1 MTGAAMTDKP
11 STSFGGRSGTALDR
25 FDMPPCAV
33 FLGYEFLSVDRERW
47 RMRVKFKG
55 SPQMLNP
62 RGGVQGGFLTAM
74 LDDAMGSMVVVLTDG
89 EKGPASV
96 DIHSQFL
103 RPVGAEEIIC
113 EAELVHMTKN
123 SAFTRA
129 TLFSK
134 NGDVVATATQTARL
148 LDITD

>member
-1 MTGAAMTDKP
+1 MNEP
-11 STSFGGRSGTALDR
+11 SSFGGRSGTVLD
-25 FDMPPCAV
+25 DVEMPPCAA
-33 FLGYEFLSVDRERW
+33 FLGYEFLSVDRERR

-55 SPQMLNP
+55 SPEMLNP

-74 LDDAMGSMVVVLTDG
+74 MDDAMGSMVVVLTG
-89 EKGPASV
+89 GKKGPASV

-129 TLFSK
+129 TLYSK
-134 NGDVVATATQTARL
+134 EGEVIATATQTARL
-148 LDITD
+148 LDIPGKDNA